1 VPAFACDQEARRLCS
16 FLTTSPEKRAGA
28 DLADIGVRQ
37 AVASSLTFDGADA
50 LHLRIGDQLV
60 RTKEVRKIIERG
72 GAAGLA
78 FALAGCGVLGAPGS
92 ATAPAAGHSVSIS
105 QDTLPSALVA
115 VLGSP
120 APGAAISGLVN
131 ATARSSEELT
141 VLQTGAPPKIILGSV
156 SPPPATVVVPGK
168 PAVPRGD
175 QTSYQAALYANRL
188 KHWREEVTAGRNA
201 EAAQVR
207 DALAAWLRGLN
218 LPAKI
223 GHLADSP
230 GPAASLVTESA
241 AAANALAGL
250 AEQHGNIFGS
260 RRVVLLYT
268 EDLASRLPAGELAGD
283 TVYVT
288 TRSLPSAAAASAA
301 QVNLLAAGA
310 AQAAVIGPEVTG
322 LQLAALV
329 SAALGQGGIHE
340 SASAPVPF
348 ANESAALSPSAD
360 AQLTPLLPQLRQAGV
375 TAVINGFASTPG
387 SALANYALSYGR
399 ASMVA
404 SFFESHGI
412 PGSALI
418 IVGHGAS
425 DLVAAGSS
433 GANRR
438 VTVVIERPS

>member
-1 VPAFACDQEARRLCS
+1 LD
-16 FLTTSPEKRAGA
+16 
-28 DLADIGVRQ
+28 GV
-37 AVASSLTFDGADA
+37 AV
-50 LHLRIGDQLV
+50 LHPRIGDQTG
-60 RTKEVRKIIERG
+60 RTKEVRKIIQRG

-78 FALAGCGVLGAPGS
+78 FALAGCGVLGAPGT
-92 ATAPAAGHSVSIS
+92 ATAPVAGPSVSIT
-105 QDTLPSALVA
+105 QDALPSALVA

-120 APGAAISGLVN
+120 APGPAISGLVN

-141 VLQTGAPPKIILGSV
+141 VLQTGTPPKIILGSV

-168 PAVPRGD
+168 PAAPRGD

-188 KHWREEVTAGRNA
+188 KHWRGEVTAGRNA

-223 GHLADSP
+223 GHLADPP
-230 GPAASLVTESA
+230 GPAASLVAESA
-241 AAANALAGL
+241 AAASALAGL
-250 AEQHGNIFGS
+250 AEEHGNVFGS

-268 EDLASRLPAGELAGD
+268 DDLTSQPPAGELAGD
-283 TVYVT
+283 TVFVIP
-288 TRSLPSAAAASAA
+288 RSVPSAAVASAA

-310 AQAAVIGPEVTG
+310 AQAAVVGPEETG
-322 LQLAALV
+322 PQLAALV
-329 SAALGQGGIHE
+329 SADLGQGGIHE
-340 SASAPVPF
+340 SASAPVLF
-348 ANESAALSPSAD
+348 ANNSAALSPSAV
-360 AQLTPLLPQLRQAGV
+360 AQLTLLLPQLREAGV

-387 SALANYALSYGR
+387 TALANYTLSFDR
-399 ASMVA
+399 AAMVA

-412 PGSALI
+412 PASALI
-418 IVGHGAS
+418 LAGHGAS
-425 DLVAAGSS
+425 DLISAGNS